1 MNKLVLSPVG
11 AHVDG
16 PSADIRIKKLTGAQ
30 MVNVAA
36 AHNKRERWSQ
46 QSTNSQCSTLENNEV
61 VCGPFTAIGVAS
73 DARRKILQ
81 AGITKIRKN
90 AVYAIELI
98 ATLKSGTGIDEH
110 AFFIDCLSW
119 VAVRF
124 GGPENVLSADIHQ
137 DEAEPHMHI
146 LVLPLVDGKMRGS
159 DLVGGPGKF
168 RGHRQS
174 FSQDVCQKHGLSI
187 ATRVLRGGAKRDA
200 ANWILARLIDT
211 KDAILS
217 SAVWQ
222 PVRKSIA
229 RDPEPY
235 LSAVGSSAFN
245 FLKPVK
251 QRTVVEI
258 FISPGKGP
266 MQAEYKN
273 G

>member
-46 QSTNSQCSTLENNEV
+46 QSKNSQCLTMEENEV
-61 VCGPFTAIGVAS
+61 VYGPSTSNAVAS
-73 DARRKILQ
+73 DARRKIFE
-81 AGITKIRKN
+81 AGITKNRKN
-90 AVYAIELI
+90 GVYAIELI
-98 ATLKSGTGIDEH
+98 ACLKSGTGIDEH
-110 AFFIDCLSW
+110 AFFIDCLNW

-146 LVLPLVDGKMRGS
+146 LVLPLVDGRMRGS

-174 FSQDVCQKHGLSI
+174 FSQDVCEKHGLFM

-200 ANWILARLIDT
+200 ANWILARLTDT
-211 KDAILS
+211 NDAILL
-217 SAVWQ
+217 SAVWH

-235 LSAVGSSAFN
+235 LSAVGSSAFK

-251 QRTVVEI
+251 LRTVSQI
-258 FISPGKGP
+258 FTSQGKGP
-266 MQAEYKN
+266 TQPKYVN

>member
-1 MNKLVLSPVG
+1 MNKLVLSPIV
-11 AHVDG
+11 AHVDA
-16 PSADIRIKKLTGAQ
+16 PSADIRIKKLTGSQ

-46 QSTNSQCSTLENNEV
+46 QSTNSQCSTVEENEV
-61 VCGPFTAIGVAS
+61 VCGPSTATAVAD

-124 GGPENVLSADIHQ
+124 GGPENVLSADIHR
-137 DEAEPHMHI
+137 DEAEPHIHI
-146 LVLPLVDGKMRGS
+146 LLLPLVDGRMRGS

-187 ATRVLRGGAKRDA
+187 ATRVLRGVAKRAA
-200 ANWILARLIDT
+200 ANWILARLIES
-211 KDAILS
+211 KDAIIS

-222 PVRKSIA
+222 PVKKSIA

-245 FLKPVK
+245 FLTHVEL
-251 QRTVVEI
+251 RTVAEI
-258 FISPGKGP
+258 FTSRGKGP
-266 MQAEYKN
+266 TQAGCKN
-273 G
+273 S